1 MSDMEAIDKK
11 INEVANDHLDGLE
24 DSLKHMD
31 LDSIRL
37 EINKM
42 LDDCDINELQK
53 VAKILINLSRKSYID
68 EQLNNLYLPQVKVSP
83 VCVLDIH
90 GVFLYTDFMTKHKN
104 LNLKSYFICDNK
116 NLSVT
121 YIKRCE
127 KFLRQLNYILKNDNT
142 SKTNTIKSKK
152 V

>member
-53 VAKILINLSRKSYID
+53 VAKILVTMAKKSFID
-68 EQLNNLYLPQVKVSP
+68 E
-83 VCVLDIH
+83 
-90 GVFLYTDFMTKHKN
+90 
-104 LNLKSYFICDNK
+104 
-116 NLSVT
+116 
-121 YIKRCE
+121 
-127 KFLRQLNYILKNDNT
+127 
-142 SKTNTIKSKK
+142 
-152 V
+152 